1 MAEPNSFP
9 SEINADNSEVTPSAD
24 NRLYITSILKAE
36 SLSIDGTSIG
46 SPGPLELYSPIICD
60 SFTPNS
66 AGHIAYFQTGPIG
79 AALL

>member
-1 MAEPNSFP
+1 MAEHDSFP
-9 SEINADNSEVTPSAD
+9 SEIDADNSEVKPSAD

-36 SLSIDGTSIG
+36 ALSVDGTSIG
-46 SPGPLELYSPIICD
+46 SPGPMELYSPIICD

-79 AALL
+79 AGFL